1 MRTIAIINQKGGS
14 GKTTTTVNL
23 AASLAEKKRSVLAID
38 LDPQGSL
45 SSWFGISHEEKGL
58 FDVFVNN
65 ANIINIVYKTENP
78 NLAIIPASN
87 WLFGVEKA
95 LATEVGAETILRQQ
109 CKKLEKHGY
118 DYILIDCPPNLG
130 ILTVNALTAV
140 EEVII
145 PVEARVMALNG
156 LVQLMQTIDIIKQRL
171 NKNLHIAGIVPC
183 RFDARTK
190 HAREVVDALK
200 SNFKGMLYQTAIRE
214 NIRLSE
220 APSFT
225 QAITDYDTKC
235 YGALDYRALAKE
247 VIKQE
252 QSQ

>member
-1 MRTIAIINQKGGS
+1 MRIIAIINQKGGS

-23 AASLAEKKRSVLAID
+23 AASLAEKKRSVLVID
-38 LDPQGSL
+38 IDPQGSL
-45 SSWFGISHEEKGL
+45 TSWFGISHEEKGL
-58 FDVFVNN
+58 FNVFVNN
-65 ANIINIVYKTENP
+65 ASITDIICNTDNANLSIV
-78 NLAIIPASN
+78 PASN

-95 LATEVGAETILRQQ
+95 LASEVGAETILRQQ
-109 CKKLEKHGY
+109 CKKLQKNGY
-118 DYILIDCPPNLG
+118 NYILIDCPPNLG
-130 ILTVNALTAV
+130 ILTINALTAAQ
-140 EEVII
+140 EVII
-145 PVEARVMALNG
+145 PVEARVMALSG

-183 RFDARTK
+183 RVDARTK
-190 HAREVVDALK
+190 HAREVVAALK

-225 QAITDYDTKC
+225 QPIIDYDTNC
-235 YGALDYRALAKE
+235 YGSFDYRALAKE

-252 QSQ
+252 QT

>member
-1 MRTIAIINQKGGS
+1 MRIIAIINQKGGS

-23 AASLAEKKRSVLAID
+23 AASLAEKKRSVLVID
-38 LDPQGSL
+38 IDPQGSL
-45 SSWFGISHEEKGL
+45 TSWFGISHEEKGL
-58 FDVFVNN
+58 FNVFVNN
-65 ANIINIVYKTENP
+65 ASITDIICNTDNANLSIV
-78 NLAIIPASN
+78 PASN

-95 LATEVGAETILRQQ
+95 LASEVGAETILRQQ
-109 CKKLEKHGY
+109 CKKLQKNGY
-118 DYILIDCPPNLG
+118 NYILIDCPPNLG
-130 ILTVNALTAV
+130 ILTINALTAAQ
-140 EEVII
+140 EVII
-145 PVEARVMALNG
+145 PVEARVMALSG

-183 RFDARTK
+183 RVDARTK
-190 HAREVVDALK
+190 HAREVVAALK

-225 QAITDYDTKC
+225 QPIIDYDTNC
-235 YGALDYRALAKE
+235 YGAFDYRALAKE

-252 QSQ
+252 QT

>member
-23 AASLAEKKRSVLAID
+23 AATLAEKKRSVLVID

-45 SSWFGISHEEKGL
+45 TSWFGISHEEKGL
-58 FDVFVNN
+58 FDVFVSN
-65 ANIINIVYKTENP
+65 ANIADIIAKTDNQNLSIV
-78 NLAIIPASN
+78 PASN

-95 LATEVGAETILRQQ
+95 LASEVGAETILRQQ
-109 CKKLEKHGY
+109 FKKLEKNGY

-130 ILTVNALTAV
+130 ILTINALTAV
-140 EEVII
+140 QEVII
-145 PVEARVMALNG
+145 PVEARVMALSG

-183 RFDARTK
+183 RVDARTK

-200 SNFKGMLYQTAIRE
+200 SNFKGMLYHTAIRE

-225 QAITDYDTKC
+225 QPITDYDTKC
-235 YGALDYRALAKE
+235 YGAFDYRALAKE

-252 QSQ
+252 QS